1 MMYPIYKPLA
11 EDALVGFVRFL
22 TDRDLMWR
30 RSPVPTES
38 QTSDMSENGPGT
50 TTWSMYGGR
59 LGGTG
64 SLVKMSAGAAR
75 RCGIARLIKTWVLL
89 FYGHISCRR
98 TARAFS
104 PALRFAVPLFSNMT
118 SQVRATSSSL
128 EVPALDNT
136 LGALLIGTCVG
147 LV

>member
-11 EDALVGFVRFL
+11 EDALMGFVRFL

-59 LGGTG
+59 LGGNG
-64 SLVKMSAGAAR
+64 EDERWCRSAMR
-75 RCGIARLIKTWVLL
+75 NC
-89 FYGHISCRR
+89 
-98 TARAFS
+98 
-104 PALRFAVPLFSNMT
+104 
-118 SQVRATSSSL
+118 ATHQ
-128 EVPALDNT
+128 D
-136 LGALLIGTCVG
+136 LGASILWAYILPEDCACVLPRVEVRRAPFFQYDLSSARNQLLP
-147 LV
+147 